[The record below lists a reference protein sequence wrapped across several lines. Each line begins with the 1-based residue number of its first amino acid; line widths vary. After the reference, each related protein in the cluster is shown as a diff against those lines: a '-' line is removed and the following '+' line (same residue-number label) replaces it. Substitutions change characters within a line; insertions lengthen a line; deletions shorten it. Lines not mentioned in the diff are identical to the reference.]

1 MKKQRHPARLL
12 HAIPIRWRLTLVSL
26 SLLALLLAVL
36 GIIISMVANRA
47 LVTNEIEELHSES
60 QVAFKGV
67 MKDLRLPQDRAF
79 SLGDGELPPGT
90 PGADFQSTALSLL
103 HALSSPSTGTNALIL
118 NPDGTTM
125 LTWNAAPFAF
135 PAITIPAS
143 EIQQLMSTNNPY
155 LITRDAIGER
165 QLVVFIPLE
174 KNQQTIAL
182 LQISTPTAPIDQF
195 LATLNLL
202 LFLGIL
208 SVLILA
214 TICMFP
220 LVSVA
225 LRPLVEIERTSRRI
239 AQGKLS
245 MRIDPPATDDEIGRL
260 ARSFNQMIA
269 RLEEAFQRQKRF
281 VGDVSHELRTPLT
294 ALSGSLE
301 MLLIGADQGN
311 PEATRRLTRGMFNE
325 VLRMHRMVEDLLA
338 LNRLDER
345 QITFRREKID
355 PAHLLTTICTQ
366 AEHLTRGQELRCL
379 LDPDLP
385 PICAD
390 SDRLQQV
397 LLNVLDNA
405 CKYTPTGG
413 LVELH
418 AQQTSAH
425 IVSISVRDTGQGIPA
440 EALPHVFDRFYRA
453 DPARSRSPE
462 RVGGNGLGLSIA
474 RELVEAQG
482 GTITIQSLPGHG
494 TTVTLRFPIFTGQMA
509 RAYAHQS
516 SALQKA

>member
-1 MKKQRHPARLL
+1 
-12 HAIPIRWRLTLVSL
+12 
-26 SLLALLLAVL
+26 
-36 GIIISMVANRA
+36 
-47 LVTNEIEELHSES
+47 
-60 QVAFKGV
+60 
-67 MKDLRLPQDRAF
+67 
-79 SLGDGELPPGT
+79 
-90 PGADFQSTALSLL
+90 
-103 HALSSPSTGTNALIL
+103 LSSPSTGTNALIL
-118 NPDGTTM
+118 NPNGTTM

-135 PAITIPAS
+135 PAITLPAS
-143 EIQQLMSTNNPY
+143 QIQPLMSTSDPY

-165 QLVVFIPLE
+165 QLVVFIPLD
-174 KNQQTIAL
+174 KDQQTIAL

-208 SVLILA
+208 SVLVLA
-214 TICMFP
+214 TICTFP
-220 LVSVA
+220 LVGLA

-245 MRIDPPATDDEIGRL
+245 MRIDPPPTGDEIGRL
-260 ARSFNQMIA
+260 ARSFNQMVA

-311 PEATRRLTRGMFNE
+311 PEAMRRLTRGMFNE

-345 QITFRREKID
+345 QITLRREKID
-355 PAHLLTTICTQ
+355 PGQLLSTVCTQ

-385 PICAD
+385 PIYAD
-390 SDRLQQV
+390 KDRLQQV

-405 CKYTPTGG
+405 FKYTPPAGE
-413 LVELH
+413 VELH
-418 AQQTSAH
+418 AQQATSQT
-425 IVSISVRDTGQGIPA
+425 VSISIKDTGQGIST

-482 GTITIQSLPGHG
+482 GTIHIQSQPGQG
-494 TTVTLRFPIFTGQMA
+494 TIVTLSFPVSEQQTTPL
-509 RAYAHQS
+509 RANQSYILQNIHQ
-516 SALQKA
+516 K